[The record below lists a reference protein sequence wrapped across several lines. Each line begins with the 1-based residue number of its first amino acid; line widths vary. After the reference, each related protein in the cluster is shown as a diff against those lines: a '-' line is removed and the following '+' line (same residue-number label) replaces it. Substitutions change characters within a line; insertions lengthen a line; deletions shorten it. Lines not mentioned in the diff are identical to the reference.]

1 MRIVIVAALFLVMP
15 MFAGASADVSAQGK
29 KAKCSPNFMS
39 VCMERCA
46 KRGGQGRLCPQWCS
60 KQQREKCG

>member
-1 MRIVIVAALFLVMP
+1 MRVFIVTAVFLLIP

-39 VCMERCA
+39 ICMDRCA
-46 KRGGQGRLCPQWCS
+46 KRGGQGRLCPQYCS
-60 KQQREKCG
+60 KQQREKCS